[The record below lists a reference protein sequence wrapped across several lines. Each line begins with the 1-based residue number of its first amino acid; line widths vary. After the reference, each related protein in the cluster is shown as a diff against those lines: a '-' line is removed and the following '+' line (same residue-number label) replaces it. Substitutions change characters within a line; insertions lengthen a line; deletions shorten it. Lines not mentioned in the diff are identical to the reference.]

1 VSKKGARPERLSYF
15 GEEEWRLM
23 ESCWAA
29 DPSQRPLLGLVE
41 PRLENLKT
49 YYERI
54 SQEYALSVGDD
65 TSYMENDSSDHN
77 SYLNVEYGPH
87 SDSPTPSD

>member
-1 VSKKGARPERLSYF
+1 VSFLLLS
-15 GEEEWRLM
+15 
-23 ESCWAA
+23 
-29 DPSQRPLLGLVE
+29 
-41 PRLENLKT
+41 
-49 YYERI
+49 
-54 SQEYALSVGDD
+54 D